1 MPSKDPIFE
10 RRVPETLRRLNSV
23 SAHGVP
29 CKKRRLRRSFP
40 PPCGQAVFVTENI
53 SRNGKHSLL
62 SPEHFLC
69 SGDSKTGRTSRP
81 VSPCSSASTKRRTSG
96 PGIVSRD
103 KVFDKSNRFS
113 WSNATPTTAT
123 PTPTTAISA
132 GTRANRVKCPF
143 LCSRQQTS
151 IDSIQQVSH

>member
-1 MPSKDPIFE
+1 MGCPVKSDDFGGAFLPLAGKLF
-10 RRVPETLRRLNSV
+10 
-23 SAHGVP
+23 
-29 CKKRRLRRSFP
+29 C
-40 PPCGQAVFVTENI
+40 VTENI
-53 SRNGKHSLL
+53 SRNGKHNLL

-81 VSPCSSASTKRRTSG
+81 VSLCSSASTKRRTSG
-96 PGIVSRD
+96 PGIVSQNT
-103 KVFDKSNRFS
+103 VFDKSNRFS

-132 GTRANRVKCPF
+132 KTRVNWVKCPF

-151 IDSIQQVSH
+151 IDSIQQVCH